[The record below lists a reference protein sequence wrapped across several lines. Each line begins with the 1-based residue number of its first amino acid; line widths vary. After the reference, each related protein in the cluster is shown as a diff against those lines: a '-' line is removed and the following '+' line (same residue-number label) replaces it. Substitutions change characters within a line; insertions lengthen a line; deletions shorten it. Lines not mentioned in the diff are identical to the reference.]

1 MSSSLGFSLGVSIM
15 QAADVFRAGL
25 AVILLSLF
33 SQSLHAPDLVLGLV
47 PAENNEE
54 MIKRF
59 EPMRAYLEK
68 KLGERVKMFTATD
81 YTSVIEAMRKKRVD
95 VAFYGPMSYILAEQE
110 AGAEAFAVGIRAGSA
125 SATYKSVFVTRCGNG
140 IKSIRDLK
148 GRSVA
153 FVDPAS
159 TSGGLVPT
167 YMIKRETGQMPQAFF
182 GKFTYA
188 GTHDAAELA
197 VKNGTVDAAA
207 DADITYERLVSK
219 GLISRETNC
228 IIAESSPIPGPPLA
242 FRSDLGADLKK
253 KIVDAILSAHQET
266 DISGYV
272 PLSRYVAVSAAEYNG
287 IREMARDLGLTK
299 EQMLK

>member
-1 MSSSLGFSLGVSIM
+1 MKALPIARLT
-15 QAADVFRAGL
+15 L
-25 AVILLSLF
+25 ATALLLTPLTSVV
-33 SQSLHAPDLVLGLV
+33 ARDLVLGLV

-54 MIKRF
+54 MVKRF
-59 EPMRAYLEK
+59 EPMRAYLEQ

-81 YTSVIEAMRKKRVD
+81 YTGVIEAMRKKRVD
-95 VAFYGPMSYILAEQE
+95 IAFYGPMSYVLAEQE
-110 AGAEAFAVGIRAGSA
+110 AGAEAFAIGIRTGTA
-125 SATYKSVFVTRCGNG
+125 SATYKSVIVARCDSG
-140 IKSIRDLK
+140 IKSLKDLK

-167 YMIKRETGQMPQAFF
+167 FMVKRETGLMPQAFF

-207 DADITYERLVSK
+207 DADVTYERMVAK
-219 GLISRETNC
+219 GLISRDTNC
-228 IIAESSPIPGPPLA
+228 IIAESAPIPGPPLA
-242 FRSDLGADLKK
+242 FRGDLAPELKK
-253 KIVDAILSAHQET
+253 KITEAILSAHKEI

-272 PLSRYVAVSAAEYNG
+272 PLSRYVAASAADYVG
-287 IREMARDLGLTK
+287 IKEMARSLGLTK

>member
-1 MSSSLGFSLGVSIM
+1 MGAVNS
-15 QAADVFRAGL
+15 RAGRL
-25 AVILLSLF
+25 ASAVATALLALA
-33 SQSLHAPDLVLGLV
+33 APAASARDLVLGLI

-54 MIKRF
+54 MVRRF
-59 EPMRAYLEK
+59 EPMRAYLEQ

-81 YTSVIEAMRKKRVD
+81 YTGVIEAMRKKRVD
-95 VAFYGPMSYILAEQE
+95 IAFFGPMSYILAEQE
-110 AGAEAFAVGIRAGSA
+110 AGAQAFAVGIRAGSA
-125 SATYKSVFVTRCGNG
+125 SATYRSVFVARCGSG
-140 IKSIRDLK
+140 IRGIRDLK

-167 YMIKRETGQMPQAFF
+167 FMVKRETGQMPQAFF

-207 DADITYERLVSK
+207 DSDVTYERMVAK

-228 IIAESSPIPGPPLA
+228 IVATSAPIPGPPIA
-242 FRSDLGADLKK
+242 WRADLPHELRTR
-253 KIVDAILSAHQET
+253 IQEAVLNAHKET

-272 PLSRYVAVSAAEYNG
+272 PLSRYAPVTASEYDG
-287 IREMARDLGLTK
+287 IRDMARELGLTK
-299 EQMLK
+299 EQMLR